1 MINLHFQFSGL
12 SLGSRPYIQS
22 STSKSRQNRFA
33 TKITRESVLNNLI
46 DLQMFSKQVVHRRGI
61 DLFSLCIKDRTL
73 KIRDSTENRHVHN
86 RTERF

>member
-12 SLGSRPYIQS
+12 SLGSRIYIQS

-33 TKITRESVLNNLI
+33 TKITGELVLNNLI

-61 DLFSLCIKDRTL
+61 DLFSLCIKDGTL
-73 KIRDSTENRHVHN
+73 KIGDSTENRHVHN